1 MAVSVLKGR
10 NFTPEFIF
18 STSRSSGAGGQ
29 NVNKVNTKVELRF
42 HVNNSTLLTDDEK
55 LIVHSKLATRISLDG
70 EFIIVSQTERTQLK
84 NKEKVIE
91 KFYLLLEKALKPRKK
106 RTATK
111 PTKASKEK
119 RLENKRQLSDK
130 KVSRKKP
137 I

>member
-1 MAVSVLKGR
+1 
-10 NFTPEFIF
+10 
-18 STSRSSGAGGQ
+18 
-29 NVNKVNTKVELRF
+29 
-42 HVNNSTLLTDDEK
+42 
-55 LIVHSKLATRISLDG
+55 LATRISLDG